1 MTSLTLSIIALAVSI
16 LVGILTLADQ
26 ASRRRNLPRK
36 PPRDEHRTVLNADGS
51 TTHYTTEAEQ
61 RAGRAAVSTVPAR
74 PTQAPPPPPP
84 SGAHL

>member
-1 MTSLTLSIIALAVSI
+1 MTSLTLSIIALTVSI

-26 ASRRRNLPRK
+26 ASRRRSLPRK
-36 PPRDEHRTVLNADGS
+36 PSRSEHRIVLNADGS

-61 RAGRAAVSTVPAR
+61 RAGRAAVVNIPAR
-74 PTQAPPPPPP
+74 PGVIPPPPPP